1 MVGGLRPRRGGGTRE
16 PTVAPRVDPE
26 LGVESKSVAAVPGSV
41 VTDEFGLVN
50 STPYRTST
58 ARANGTTRVST

>member
-1 MVGGLRPRRGGGTRE
+1 M
-16 PTVAPRVDPE
+16 APRVDPE